1 MSESLTLF
9 ITSFS
14 ALFAI
19 MNPIA
24 MTPFFISMTKGVDV
38 ETKKLVAI
46 KATTVAFIIVSVFI
60 VSGSYLFT
68 FFGIT
73 IYGFKIFGGLL
84 IVIVGLEMVQSKK
97 PSTKSTKVE
106 LKSFDIGQAISPLGT
121 PVLAGPGTIVTAIN
135 YVDSSNP
142 ISIGIVI
149 VSLLIVCTLAYITF
163 RASNYIVAKMG
174 DNIIQVIAK
183 VMGLIIGVMGV
194 DMIVSGISLAFNI

>member
-194 DMIVSGISLAFNI
+194 DMIVSGISLAFGI